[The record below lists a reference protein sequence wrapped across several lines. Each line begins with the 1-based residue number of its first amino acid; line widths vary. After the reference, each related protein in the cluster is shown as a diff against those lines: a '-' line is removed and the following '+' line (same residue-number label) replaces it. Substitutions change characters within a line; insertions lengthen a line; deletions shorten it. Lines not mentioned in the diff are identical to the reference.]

1 MLPLPTASLRWA
13 HRHQEEQAGERPY
26 CKERPEAL
34 ETEAELKLETSCLR
48 TKHLALSQAVHSAQ
62 GDHRAVIPTL
72 WLQGCPK
79 FTPLPWALI

>member
-1 MLPLPTASLRWA
+1 MPLPAASLRWA
-13 HRHQEEQAGERPY
+13 HRHQEEQAGEQPY

-34 ETEAELKLETSCLR
+34 EKEAELKLETSCLR
-48 TKHLALSQAVHSAQ
+48 TKHLALCQ
-62 GDHRAVIPTL
+62 AVIPTL